1 MIMSYEGAAD
11 KELRRDLE
19 AKLRPH
25 ISYLTECRP
34 MSVSMRNAINSVT
47 TTPLYDMLLT
57 YLLVIF
63 NPADDHELR
72 GSSG

>member
-34 MSVSMRNAINSVT
+34 MSVSMRNAAI
-47 TTPLYDMLLT
+47 TTPLYDALLT
-57 YLLVIF
+57 YLSF
-63 NPADDHELR
+63 QSADDHELR
-72 GSSG
+72 GSCG